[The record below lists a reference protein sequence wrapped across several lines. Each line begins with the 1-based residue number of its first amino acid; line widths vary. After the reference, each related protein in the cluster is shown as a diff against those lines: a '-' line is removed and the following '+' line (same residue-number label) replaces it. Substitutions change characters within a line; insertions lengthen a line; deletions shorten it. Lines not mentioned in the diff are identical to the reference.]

1 MGRIVLI
8 EKAEAGFIV
17 ESEDHDEVIVASE
30 LEIFLKLESYILEKR
45 YKILTKNNI
54 LSKELVKKLFRI
66 GYDQIAYVVASN
78 LFDFLIFYL
87 ESSLGKTGWPFDPEF
102 VVGANPDILNFRCL
116 QLPWDRGRIS

>member
-66 GYDQIAYVVASN
+66 GYDHI
-78 LFDFLIFYL
+78 
-87 ESSLGKTGWPFDPEF
+87 SSIDDRTYEIIKK
-102 VVGANPDILNFRCL
+102 IL
-116 QLPWDRGRIS
+116 